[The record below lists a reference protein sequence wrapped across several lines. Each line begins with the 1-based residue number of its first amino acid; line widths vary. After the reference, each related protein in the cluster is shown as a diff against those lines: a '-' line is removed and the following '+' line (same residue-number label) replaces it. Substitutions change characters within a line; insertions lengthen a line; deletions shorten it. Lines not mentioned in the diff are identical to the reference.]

1 MEHKHKRACERIQPR
16 LSDYADGELNRR
28 QAAEVQAHVCSCFA
42 CANEL
47 ERIHALRDLM
57 REAAK
62 VQEMPARVHASV
74 MSAVS
79 QMPRTEQRRKASH
92 VVWLRRLGGAM
103 ACVGCLVVIGVAV
116 LTGGVGNKAFDA
128 MMPEANA
135 PMGSTPEASD
145 AADVPYID
153 ADSPE
158 YGLNDKPDRY
168 PEEPMDPEV
177 PMEPGTVPMAPGSSA
192 ELEQPEV
199 LPPQASVVGK
209 TYALQRISGEG
220 EGLDGVW
227 TCDDLKISFSS
238 EAQRV
243 KVWFARESSREG
255 SYELTDTEL
264 IVGVEEGGRI
274 SFDMKMEEGSL
285 WLTRK

>member
-1 MEHKHKRACERIQPR
+1 MEHKRKRACERIQPW
-16 LSDYADGELNRR
+16 LSDYADGELNKR

-42 CANEL
+42 CASEL
-47 ERIHALRDLM
+47 ERISALRDLM

-79 QMPRTEQRRKASH
+79 QMPRTEQRTKASH
-92 VVWLRRLGGAM
+92 VVWMRRLGGAM
-103 ACVGCLVVIGVAV
+103 ACVGCLFVIGVAV

-135 PMGSTPEASD
+135 PMGSAPEA
-145 AADVPYID
+145 ADD
-153 ADSPE
+153 ADAP
-158 YGLNDKPDRY
+158 YTDANDKVVEL
-168 PEEPMDPEV
+168 PEMPEAPTEPEV
-177 PMEPGTVPMAPGSSA
+177 VPMAPGASA
-192 ELEQPEV
+192 DMERPSDV
-199 LPPQASVVGK
+199 TPPQASVVGK

-227 TCDDLKISFSS
+227 TCDELKISFSS
-238 EAQRV
+238 DVQRV
-243 KVWFARESSREG
+243 KVWFAREGSREG

-264 IVGVEEGGRI
+264 IVCFDEGDRI
-274 SFDMKMEEGSL
+274 SFDMKMEEGTL

>member
-1 MEHKHKRACERIQPR
+1 
-16 LSDYADGELNRR
+16 
-28 QAAEVQAHVCSCFA
+28 
-42 CANEL
+42 
-47 ERIHALRDLM
+47 
-57 REAAK
+57 
-62 VQEMPARVHASV
+62 
-74 MSAVS
+74 
-79 QMPRTEQRRKASH
+79 
-92 VVWLRRLGGAM
+92 
-103 ACVGCLVVIGVAV
+103 
-116 LTGGVGNKAFDA
+116 
-128 MMPEANA
+128 
-135 PMGSTPEASD
+135 
-145 AADVPYID
+145 
-153 ADSPE
+153 
-158 YGLNDKPDRY
+158 
-168 PEEPMDPEV
+168 MDPEV

-238 EAQRV
+238 DGQRV

-264 IVGVEEGGRI
+264 IVCFEEGDRI